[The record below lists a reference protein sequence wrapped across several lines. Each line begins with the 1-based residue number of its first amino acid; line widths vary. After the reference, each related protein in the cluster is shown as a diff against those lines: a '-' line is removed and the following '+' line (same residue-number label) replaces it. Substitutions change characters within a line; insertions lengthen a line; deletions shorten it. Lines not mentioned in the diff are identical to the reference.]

1 MLQQQLNLTPDQ
13 TTQVRALFS
22 AERTRMEALR
32 SNSTLGPDE
41 RRSQMLAIHQD
52 SETKMRGILTPD
64 QATKYAALQTRM
76 RERRQEGE
84 PPQPPPPPP
93 PPPPPGI

>member
-1 MLQQQLNLTPDQ
+1 MLQQALNLTPEQ

-32 SNSTLGPDE
+32 SNSALAPDE
-41 RRSQMLAIHQD
+41 RRSQMIAIHQD
-52 SETKMRGILTPD
+52 GETKMRGILTPD
-64 QATKYAALQTRM
+64 QATKYAALEARM
-76 RERRQEGE
+76 RERRGEGGPPQ

-93 PPPPPGI
+93 PGV